1 MRVSE
6 FNNIP
11 KHLRDFRPKK
21 GVSFGGVL
29 SSTTYAELVRAIQR
43 IVGLLYLGGDKS
55 KREILLH
62 RFPGLTNYR
71 GFESPQRE

>member
-11 KHLRDFRPKK
+11 KHLRDFESKK

-29 SSTTYAELVRAIQR
+29 SSTTYAELVRVIQR
-43 IVGLLYLGGDKS
+43 IVGLLYPKGDKS

-62 RFPGLTNYR
+62 RFSSLTNYR
-71 GFESPQRE
+71 GIESP